1 MNIATIL
8 AAGLGSRFGDIT
20 KYVPK
25 GMIKIGAE
33 PMIESSIE
41 KLLDAGYSK
50 IILVTGHCSDV
61 YDNFTKKW
69 DAVDTIKNPFYNTTG
84 SLFSLYLAMS
94 YAKRYQFNNLTI
106 LESDIIYD
114 SRILKQIP
122 SLNCMLTSKPKRF
135 DIGDE
140 CWVEMDKHERIT
152 SIVKDPKKIK
162 KAELEMVGISNISM
176 NTIENVNEYER
187 MLNESLQM
195 LSENNMEDYE
205 QLLASNKRFVSEQT
219 IYEWAEMDNV
229 QHMEYA
235 IENVLSKLK

>member
-25 GMIKIGAE
+25 GMIKIGEE
-33 PMIESSIE
+33 PMIETSIE
-41 KLLDAGYSK
+41 KLLDAGYSR
-50 IILVTGHCSDV
+50 ILLVTGHCSDV
-61 YDNFTKKW
+61 YDSFTKKW
-69 DAVDTIKNPFYNTTG
+69 DNVDTIKNPFYQSTG

-114 SRILKQIP
+114 TRILKQIP
-122 SLNCMLTSKPKRF
+122 STNCMLTSKPKRF

-140 CWVEMDKHERIT
+140 CWVELDSNNKIT
-152 SIVKDPKKIK
+152 NVVKDHQIIK
-162 KAELEMVGISNISM
+162 NPNLEMIGISNISM
-176 NTIENVNEYER
+176 NTIKNVNEYER

-195 LSENNMEDYE
+195 LSNNNMEDYE
-205 QLLASNKRFVSEQT
+205 QLLSRHKRFISEET
-219 IYEWAEMDNV
+219 KYDWAEMDNV
-229 QHMEYA
+229 NHMEYA
-235 IENVLSKLK
+235 IENVLPNIK